1 VIYKEKSLNLLGIPF
16 LFLDFF
22 KNKSTIM
29 GHVFLATMK

>member
-1 VIYKEKSLNLLGIPF
+1 VVYKEKSLNWFGIPF
-16 LFLDFF
+16 IFLDFS